1 MKNEKFEEALNEE
14 MDNLLSVKDKEE
26 LAEYLKHNRAARNAA
41 WWYGRMKDGFSQQDE
56 IELPANFT
64 ASVMSKI
71 DALPVWQV
79 EVNETTQVKPRTL
92 WKWGVA
98 FAAGIAGLIFIGS
111 PKDKDVV
118 VAVRPTVVQ
127 EFHPEGTTSGRDWI
141 KADLKLVS
149 VQGEAQVLKQDGY
162 TWQKLSGTVRLNY
175 NDRVRTLAGSNVHLA
190 YDDGTELKLKPESM
204 IEVMSNGIRVFHG
217 SSWISVVKKGRH
229 FEARTPNLVASV
241 RGTAY
246 DVTVSYPNKP
256 LELALADLSQ
266 RKELLI
272 KSVSPEVYFR
282 DFTLD
287 ALAELSARDS
297 DFSVDSRV
305 RVYESSVFVAPADAL
320 GQEEE
325 RGLVLSEGQMVEV
338 RPDNWHLQLAAKPMG
353 DNDYTDWGLSP
364 RIKAQPAPA
373 PVERKG
379 TGLVTPEV
387 NPANPSNQ
395 TNSTGVKEAGV
406 EISPAESFE
415 QLGN

>member
-41 WWYGRMKDGFSQQDE
+41 WWYGRMKDGFAQQDE
-56 IELPANFT
+56 IELPGNFT

-79 EVNETTQVKPRTL
+79 EVNETANMKPRTL

-111 PKDKDVV
+111 PKDKDIV

-127 EFHPEGTTSGRDWI
+127 EFHPEGTTSGKDWI

-246 DVTVSYPNKP
+246 DVSVSYPNKP

-305 RVYESSVFVAPADAL
+305 RVFESSVFVAPADAL

-325 RGLVLSEGQMVEV
+325 RGLVLREGQMVEV

-353 DNDYTDWGLSP
+353 DSDYADWGLSP
-364 RIKAQPAPA
+364 RVAVQPAPA

-387 NPANPSNQ
+387 APANP
-395 TNSTGVKEAGV
+395 TNSTGAKEAGV
-406 EISPAESFE
+406 EISPSESFE
-415 QLGN
+415 QLGQ